1 MNVFLGLLMV
11 QFTKQHTRTIACVLS
26 LLLCAS
32 GVVSGSDV
40 KAIPFISSADASS
53 NTAVSKTVEELGP
66 VAVGKP
72 FPTFGGHTLDG
83 GYLSL
88 KTLENHDKF
97 VVVSYF
103 ATWCAPCRH
112 GLPKIEAFAQDN
124 DNVVA
129 VYVALGERSPA
140 PLQKFAKELGLN
152 SQIVIDKFETIGA
165 RHGVTGQGQDTRL
178 PRTFV
183 LAPDGTVKSIF
194 VIEGN
199 DFDQALTDSIQ

>member
-1 MNVFLGLLMV
+1 MHNIKTTVVALLG
-11 QFTKQHTRTIACVLS
+11 VLFAGVLQQEFVTTENES
-26 LLLCAS
+26 NLFGLIQTAGAS
-32 GVVSGSDV
+32 SDV
-40 KAIPFISSADASS
+40 A
-53 NTAVSKTVEELGP
+53 SKTVDELGP
-66 VAVGKP
+66 VVVGQI

-88 KTLENHDKF
+88 KSLENHGKY

-103 ATWCAPCRH
+103 ATWCAPCRE
-112 GLPKIEAFAQDN
+112 GLPKIEQFATKN

-129 VYVALGERSPA
+129 VYIALGERSPA
-140 PLQKFAKELGLN
+140 PLQKFAKDLDLD

-194 VIEGN
+194 VVEGN
-199 DFDQALTDSIQ
+199 DFAEALETSIK